1 MLKLGKTY
9 SECDLGTLAA
19 RRAATV
25 GQEDRHAGGKA
36 FRGFFADSLNRGH
49 WWADEA
55 VQMVRIAPLASVA
68 GEAETEEE
76 FARLAADAA
85 AHAAAAHAAAAEGF
99 ARLATASDGRAAYE
113 EWIKALEKH
122 CRDSGGDFGIS
133 PPEWGRPLVHTTG
146 SGRSL
151 FWWEPTGF
159 RGLLVCRPPLPGWE
173 GPDFETPGASP
184 WGGPAVR
191 GSTPVFSRLFEFGG
205 SVSTARETIRL
216 RPGRPGFFAVLTRQI
231 RVDSS
236 YAPAP
241 GPWAVL
247 EVGTIG
253 GGGADPGS
261 VAEARHVWDVGFD
274 FGREPDADSKV
285 LAAARTAIEAVF
297 GPQDWTEPARP
308 PEAVPEAVAD
318 TDTDVEAD

>member
-9 SECDLGTLAA
+9 SEGDLVRLAGW
-19 RRAATV
+19 RAAKV
-25 GQEDRHAGGKA
+25 ECGDARA

-55 VQMVRIAPLASVA
+55 VQMVRIAPPVA
-68 GEAETEEE
+68 VEAETADE

-85 AHAAAAHAAAAEGF
+85 AHAAAADEF

-113 EWIKALEKH
+113 AWCADLDAH
-122 CRDSGGDFGIS
+122 YLARGGDWFGIR
-133 PPEWGRPLVHTTG
+133 PPAWREPLVHSTG
-146 SGRSL
+146 SGRTL
-151 FWWEPTGF
+151 LWWEQYGF
-159 RGLLVCRPPLPGWE
+159 RGLLICRPALPGWE
-173 GPDFETPGASP
+173 APDFDVAGTPP
-184 WGGPAVR
+184 WGGTIR
-191 GSTPVFSRLFEFGG
+191 GSTPVFSRLFETSG
-205 SVSTARETIRL
+205 SQSIARETIRL
-216 RPGRPGFFAVLTRQI
+216 RPGRLGFFATLTRTL

-261 VAEARHVWDVGFD
+261 VAEARHLAECGLPIAA
-274 FGREPDADSKV
+274 EDA
-285 LAAARTAIEAVF
+285 LEEAARTAIDAAF
-297 GPQDWTEPARP
+297 GTQDWTEPARA

-318 TDTDVEAD
+318 VDVDVEAD